1 MLNKDIPLAYNVEK
15 LGLGVIQILAFVGNN
30 FNYLKGF

>member
-1 MLNKDIPLAYNVEK
+1 VEK

-30 FNYLKGF
+30 FNYLKGFWKKKN